1 MEALSMNRSAAKN
14 SNTSMNHRH
23 EILRRPKKA
32 WLELKSISIETPI
45 NITKRTRSFCYS
57 KQLLNPFTTVGR
69 CFPTIRAF
77 LPPCCQCFIV
87 DFFFLICPN
96 FHLIQ
101 TETGDLLCACLI
113 FFLLKFECECLW
125 GEVIKKNEKTRYNN
139 EIGERDGKHRPVV
152 KGLVTK

>member
-1 MEALSMNRSAAKN
+1 MNRSAAKN

-87 DFFFLICPN
+87 DFFFDMSEFSFNSNWNRRSFVCVSY
-96 FHLIQ
+96 
-101 TETGDLLCACLI
+101 

>member
-1 MEALSMNRSAAKN
+1 MNRSAAKN

-113 FFLLKFECECLW
+113 FFYW
-125 GEVIKKNEKTRYNN
+125 NSNVSVY
-139 EIGERDGKHRPVV
+139 GERWLKKMKKRGTTMRLVSVTESTDPSL
-152 KGLVTK
+152 KG